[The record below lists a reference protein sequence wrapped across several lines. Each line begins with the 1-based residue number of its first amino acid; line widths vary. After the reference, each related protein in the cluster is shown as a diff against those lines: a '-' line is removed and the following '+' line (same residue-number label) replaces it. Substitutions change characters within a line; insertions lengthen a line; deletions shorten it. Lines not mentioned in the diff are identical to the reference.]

1 MERTTRRLSSRLSS
15 RPDNSK
21 EPENSDEPVVV
32 SGLKRKTPLVSKQNR
47 KVLSGGESS
56 TDELFNLV
64 ETKKRK
70 SGAAVRKPK
79 KQVIRKDSSSSESSE
94 DVESN
99 QARVQSEEESSDD
112 EILLKHKQ
120 IKKRKSVTATKPQK
134 EEGTSSWQSSEAIK
148 EDSNEDSFDSSAK
161 ENYDCKVPQR
171 KKATVSKNEVL
182 EKEVR
187 EEKSAPAPVSEFEA
201 IRLKNIEE
209 RQKMFQQ
216 LNLGQLRVEM
226 EEQRREKS
234 ASAPRKSSL
243 YFAGSSKSTTP
254 TEPVRKSARLQGM
267 EAKKLELPPERVIS
281 EFVRRNK
288 AAPSTSSGKSS
299 LFHYHSDWDSKARN
313 SQAVLS
319 LDEAL
324 HNSFEG
330 KENSKLLLD
339 CCMRMC
345 LSKDEDQGVLES
357 DRCTMKEFKDTME
370 NLSLKEQHKIKVIY
384 QEIHFFCN
392 VAANN

>member
-15 RPDNSK
+15 RPDKSK

-32 SGLKRKTPLVSKQNR
+32 TDLKRKTLLVSKQNR
-47 KVLSGGESS
+47 KVLSGGDSS

-64 ETKKRK
+64 QTKKRK

-79 KQVIRKDSSSSESSE
+79 KQVICKDSSSSESSE

-99 QARVQSEEESSDD
+99 RARVQSEEETSDD
-112 EILLKHKQ
+112 EILFEHKQ
-120 IKKRKSVTATKPQK
+120 IKKRKSATATKHQK
-134 EEGTSSWQSSEAIK
+134 DEGTSSWQSSEAIK

-161 ENYDCKVPQR
+161 ENNDCKVPQR
-171 KKATVSKNEVL
+171 KKATVCKSEVS
-182 EKEVR
+182 EKKVR

-201 IRLKNIEE
+201 MRLKNIEE

-216 LNLGQLRVEM
+216 LNLGQLRVDM
-226 EEQRREKS
+226 EEQRVEKS

-243 YFAGSSKSTTP
+243 YFSGSSKSTMP

-267 EAKKLELPPERVIS
+267 EAKKLELPPERLIS

-288 AAPSTSSGKSS
+288 AAPSSGKSS

-324 HNSFEG
+324 HKSFEG

-357 DRCTMKEFKDTME
+357 DRCSMKEFKDTME
-370 NLSLKEQHKIKVIY
+370 NLSLKEQHKIKVN
-384 QEIHFFCN
+384 QEIHFFSQRCS
-392 VAANN
+392 